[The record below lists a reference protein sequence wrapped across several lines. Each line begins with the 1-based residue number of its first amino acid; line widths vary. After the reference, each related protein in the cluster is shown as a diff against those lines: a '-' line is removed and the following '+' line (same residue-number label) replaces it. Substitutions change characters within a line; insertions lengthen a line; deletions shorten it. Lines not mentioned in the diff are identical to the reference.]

1 MTIQIAKTP
10 QQSHFFSLHGSFLVR
25 HVKQACEQAL
35 WGVLAAGREK
45 EGELAATSLE
55 NE

>member
-10 QQSHFFSLHGSFLVR
+10 QQSHFFSLHGSSLVR
-25 HVKQACEQAL
+25 DAKLACEQAL
-35 WGVLAAGREK
+35 WGALAAAGEK